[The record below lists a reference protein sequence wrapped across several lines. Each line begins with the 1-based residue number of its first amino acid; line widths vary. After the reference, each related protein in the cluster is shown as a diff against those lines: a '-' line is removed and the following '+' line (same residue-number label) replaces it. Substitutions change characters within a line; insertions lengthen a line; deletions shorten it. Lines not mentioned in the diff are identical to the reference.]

1 MVRRRSTPWIHRWSR
16 WFISGI
22 ALAGMAVTAYLT
34 IAKLTNQDVT
44 CPTNGCDIVLNSPW
58 ATVFGIPLSLLGF
71 VAYTGML
78 SLALFPLLL
87 HQPQQKELRK
97 RAEGTTWM
105 LLFIGATA
113 MAAFSSYLMYILATA
128 IQASCPYCI
137 ASALFSWAFLVL
149 AVIGHDWGDRGQ
161 LFFTGFIVV
170 VITLVGVFGV
180 YNTTMA
186 RDDSGP
192 GIPIVNTSGP
202 AEIAL
207 ARHLT
212 QSGAVMYGAYWC
224 SHCHD
229 QKELFGKEAVREL
242 TYVECD
248 PNGANPQVER
258 CRAKGIQ
265 GYPTWE
271 INDQLYSGTRSLTE
285 LGQLTQYRGS
295 YAFKNR

>member
-16 WFISGI
+16 GLISGI

-44 CPTNGCDIVLNSPW
+44 CPTDGCDIVLNSPW

-78 SLALFPLLL
+78 SLAVLPLLL
-87 HQPQQKELRK
+87 NQPQQKELRK
-97 RAEGTTWM
+97 RVEGTTWT

-113 MAAFSSYLMYILATA
+113 MAAFSSYLMYILVTA

-137 ASALFSWAFLVL
+137 ASAIFSWAFLGLTIV
-149 AVIGHDWGDRGQ
+149 GHDWGDRGQ
-161 LFFTGFIVV
+161 LVFTGFIVA
-170 VITLVGVFGV
+170 VITLVGVFGI
-180 YNTTMA
+180 YNTTMV
-186 RDDSGP
+186 RDDGGP

-212 QSGAVMYGAYWC
+212 QTGAVMYGAYWC

-229 QKELFGKEAVREL
+229 QKELFGKQAVREL

-248 PNGANPQVER
+248 ANGANPQVER

-285 LGQLTQYRGS
+285 LGQLSNYRGS
-295 YAFKNR
+295 YSFKNQ

>member
-16 WFISGI
+16 WLIGGV

-34 IAKLTNQDVT
+34 IAKLTNQEVS
-44 CPTNGCDIVLNSPW
+44 CPTDGCDIVLNSPW
-58 ATVFGIPLSLLGF
+58 ATVFGIPLSLIGF

-78 SLALFPLLL
+78 SLAALPLLL
-87 HQPQQKELRK
+87 NQPQQKELR
-97 RAEGTTWM
+97 RNAENTTWL
-105 LLFIGATA
+105 LLFLGATA
-113 MAAFSSYLMYILATA
+113 MASFSSYLMYILVTEIKAT
-128 IQASCPYCI
+128 CPYCI
-137 ASALFSWAFLVL
+137 ASAIFSFTFLIL
-149 AVIGHDWGDRGQ
+149 TIIGREWSDRGQ
-161 LFFTGFIVV
+161 LFFNGVIVA
-170 VITLVGVFGV
+170 VITLVGVFGI
-180 YNTTMA
+180 YNARMA
-186 RDDSGP
+186 NPDGP

-212 QSGAVMYGAYWC
+212 QVGAVMYGAYWC

-229 QKELFGKEAVREL
+229 QKELFGKQAVREL
-242 TYVECD
+242 NYVECD

-271 INDQLYSGTRSLTE
+271 INNQLYTGTRSLSE
-285 LGQLTQYRGS
+285 LSQLSQYTGPMN
-295 YAFKNR
+295 FKNQ